1 MPLKILEE
9 KAKVNKTP
17 MKQFDSGAKSSEEAP
32 RYDLIPPASLKRQA
46 QRMAEGAASH
56 GERNYEKGATDATFV
71 QDRVNHLI
79 GHALAYASGD
89 RSEDHLG
96 AVLANA
102 GMLCRLEELAC
113 GDKPANLRI
122 PESGTSV
129 QDSGTFTNNE
139 RPAHDELYA
148 HAKLCA
154 GGCGWLTYPETR
166 CRKCRGKR

>member
-1 MPLKILEE
+1 
-9 KAKVNKTP
+9 

-46 QRMAEGAASH
+46 RRMAEGAASH

-79 GHALAYASGD
+79 GHALAYAAGD

-102 GMLCRLEELAC
+102 GMLCRLEELVA
-113 GDKPANLRI
+113 K
-122 PESGTSV
+122 
-129 QDSGTFTNNE
+129 
-139 RPAHDELYA
+139 PAHDELYA
-148 HAKLCA
+148 LSQPCA
-154 GGCGWLTYPETR
+154 GGCGWLTHPEDM
-166 CRKCRGKR
+166 CRKCRAIEASRG